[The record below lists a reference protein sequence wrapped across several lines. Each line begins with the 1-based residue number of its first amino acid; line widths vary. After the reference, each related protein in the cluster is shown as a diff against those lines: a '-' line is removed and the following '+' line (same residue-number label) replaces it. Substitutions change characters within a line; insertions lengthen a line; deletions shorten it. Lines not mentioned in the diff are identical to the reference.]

1 MRKLTPAQVRLILVI
16 CFLITYTLL
25 EIYIFWNINMTFENI
40 FIEVFFYILFFLNSI
55 VFKSKIVSSCD
66 YLVDK
71 ITKDWY

>member
-16 CFLITYTLL
+16 CSLIIYTLL